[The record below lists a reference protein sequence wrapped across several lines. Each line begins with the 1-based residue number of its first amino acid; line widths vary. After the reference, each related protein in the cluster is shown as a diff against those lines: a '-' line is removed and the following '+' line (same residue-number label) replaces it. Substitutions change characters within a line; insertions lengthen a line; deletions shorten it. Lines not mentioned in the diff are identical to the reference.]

1 MIQVHELESRER
13 VMREEIHIAGS
24 TALGA
29 FVVDINFIWLC
40 LLSWAYLVLEYTC
53 PQAITT
59 NPSIPHVTAHECKEE
74 EECILKHVELL

>member
-1 MIQVHELESRER
+1 MK
-13 VMREEIHIAGS
+13 EEIHIAGS

-40 LLSWAYLVLEYTC
+40 LLSWAYLVLVNILAHKRL
-53 PQAITT
+53 QRIH
-59 NPSIPHVTAHECKEE
+59 PSRTLQRMNVEE